1 MKNIFSLLILFILNT
16 VSSQIKITVTSVPE
30 NTPKNATIYLASSL
44 NNWNPNDEKFKL
56 TKDENGDFFLVI
68 TDFPENLKTIEY
80 KFTQGSWDL
89 AEADKEGKSIEN
101 RVIERNYSS
110 QNIENQILTW
120 TLPKEKKHTIFGN
133 VKILDANFEIPQL
146 DTTRKVW
153 IYLPP
158 SYGAS
163 KKKYPVIYMEDGQN
177 LFDEATSFS
186 GEWKIDETME
196 SLAKQGRTET
206 IIVGIDNGGSERLNE
221 YSPWKNEKYGG
232 GKGEKYAEFIAE
244 TLKPFVDKN
253 YRTLSQAK
261 NTGLIGSSMGGLIS
275 FYCGLK
281 YPSSFGKLGIFSPS
295 FWFAEEEAQEFL
307 TENASKLKA
316 TKFYFLAG
324 EKESETM
331 VSDVEEMVELLY
343 KNGISMKNIKTKFDE
358 DGTHSENYWARE
370 FPSAFL
376 WLFP

>member
-1 MKNIFSLLILFILNT
+1 MNT
-16 VSSQIKITVTSVPE
+16 VSSQTKITVTSVPK
-30 NTPKNATIYLASSL
+30 NTPENATIYLASSI
-44 NNWNPNDEKFKL
+44 NNWNPNDENYKL
-56 TKDENGDFFLVI
+56 NKDEKGNFSI
-68 TDFPENLKTIEY
+68 TISNFPIGQKTLEY
-80 KFTQGSWDL
+80 KFTQGSWDM

-101 RVIERNYSS
+101 RKIELSKS
-110 QNIENQILTW
+110 IQNIENQIVSWALSQ
-120 TLPKEKKHTIFGN
+120 EKNHTISGN
-133 VKILDANFEIPQL
+133 VKILSDKFEIPQL
-146 DTTRKVW
+146 NTTRKIW

-158 SYGAS
+158 SYATS

-177 LFDEATSFS
+177 LFDEATSS
-186 GEWKIDETME
+186 YGEWKIDETME
-196 SLAKQGRTET
+196 NLAKQGKTET
-206 IIVGIDNGGSERLNE
+206 IVVGIDNGGSERLNE

-232 GKGEKYAEFIAE
+232 GKGEKYAEFLAE
-244 TLKPFVDKN
+244 TLKPFVDEN

-261 NTGLIGSSMGGLIS
+261 NTALIGSSMGGLIS

-307 TENASKLKA
+307 KENADQLKS

-324 EKESETM
+324 KKESETM
-331 VSDVEEMVELLY
+331 VSDVQEMVDLLY
-343 KNGISMKNIKTKFDE
+343 KNGISKRKIKTKFDE

-370 FPSAFL
+370 FPFAFL